1 MLPYR
6 LLQEVFPFLSPPT
19 KGGGALS
26 LGPKS
31 ISCFSSFLHSFIH
44 SFLPLFIQKK
54 KIPCLA
60 RSKHSKKHFLA
71 QHRRCLC
78 LSHTRVSSVRSDL
91 LAHSQGQLDTQRR
104 GWGREAYLA
113 GVIWPDILAESRN
126 PEFKLSPFCSHLV
139 PQGTAQEAA
148 GVASAAPD
156 KTRSLKNVLRNTCP
170 ASRQSHVRRR
180 ESARP

>member
-1 MLPYR
+1 ML
-6 LLQEVFPFLSPPT
+6 QFLP
-19 KGGGALS
+19 
-26 LGPKS
+26 
-31 ISCFSSFLHSFIH
+31 SFIH
-44 SFLPLFIQKK
+44 SFISPFVHSKK

-91 LAHSQGQLDTQRR
+91 LAHSKGQLDTQRR

-148 GVASAAPD
+148 GVASAPPD

>member
-1 MLPYR
+1 M
-6 LLQEVFPFLSPPT
+6 
-19 KGGGALS
+19 GALYLWAQKAS
-26 LGPKS
+26 HASVP
-31 ISCFSSFLHSFIH
+31 SFLHSFIH
-44 SFLPLFIQKK
+44 FSLCSFKKK

-91 LAHSQGQLDTQRR
+91 LAHSKGQLDTQRR

-148 GVASAAPD
+148 GVASAPPD